1 MSASQRS
8 KGRKGQSDAMALLA
22 SRDYDCGDLS
32 AGLST
37 EDILAIDPDGKVWAC
52 EVKNQIS
59 INVRAFK
66 KQAIENAAK
75 RKKARW
81 MLMCRIDGSS
91 GAWLVLR
98 QGIAPVVWFNGEVAE
113 HA

>member
-8 KGRKGQSDAMALLA
+8 KGRKGQSEAMAFLEG
-22 SRDYDCGDLS
+22 RDWVCGDLS
-32 AGLST
+32 AGISS
-37 EDILAIDPDGKVWAC
+37 EDIFAIDPDGVLWAC

-66 KQAIENAAK
+66 KQASANAAK

-81 MLMCRIDGSS
+81 MLMCRIDGYS

-98 QGIAPVVWFNGEVAE
+98 QGMSPCVWSEKE
-113 HA
+113 KYEIS

>member
-8 KGRKGQSDAMALLA
+8 KGRKGQSEAMALLT
-22 SRDYDCGDLS
+22 SRDWDCGDLS

-37 EDILAIDPDGKVWAC
+37 EDILAIDVDGVTWC
-52 EVKNQIS
+52 VEVKNQIS

-66 KQAIENAAK
+66 KQAVDNAKK
-75 RKKARW
+75 RRNGRW
-81 MLMCRIDGSS
+81 MVLCRVDGYS

-98 QGIAPVVWFNGEVAE
+98 QAMTPIVWIGKVA
-113 HA
+113 A